1 MTQTSKNR
9 IKVLIPILICLI
21 GMVGIL
27 VYGINHYRQLSFQHI
42 SNLCQTI
49 IESHPE
55 AEEEVLSSLK
65 EYSEGANQGEKGEEF
80 LLKYG
85 YRISDF
91 DGGFQSGFIFL
102 TLMVFLLIVVS
113 FMIFYWHTDRYNRR
127 RIEELTDY
135 LECVNIGKFDRII
148 QSKEDTFSQLEDE
161 IYKTV
166 TTLRQTRDTAVKTKE
181 NYADN
186 LANIAHQL
194 KTKITTLSLA
204 WQLSKKSDSAIYVQQ
219 MESQLES
226 LTWLEEALLT
236 LSKIDAG
243 VLQLECSKVDVYT
256 ALTLAAENL
265 NELLVESAVT
275 VEIPD
280 KGCIEIDGDM
290 EWTMEA
296 FINVIKNCIE
306 HSAPGSVIHCDYSA
320 NPLYT
325 EILIWDEG
333 KGFKEEDIPH
343 LFERFY
349 KGKETSEKGIG
360 IGLSLARS
368 IFEMQNGNITA
379 RNMQKS
385 GACFEI
391 RVYSH

>member
-1 MTQTSKNR
+1 MTQSSKNR
-9 IKVLIPILICLI
+9 IKLLIPILICLI
-21 GMVGIL
+21 GMAGIL
-27 VYGINHYRQLSFQHI
+27 VYEINHYRQLSFQQI

-49 IESHPE
+49 IELHPE

-65 EYSEGANQGEKGEEF
+65 EYSKGANQGEQENEF
-80 LLKYG
+80 LLQYG
-85 YRISDF
+85 YRSSDF
-91 DGGFQSGFIFL
+91 GGGFQSGFVLL
-102 TLMVFLLIVVS
+102 TIIVFLLIVGS
-113 FMIFYWHTDRYNRR
+113 FLIVYWYTDRYNRK

-148 QSKEDTFSQLEDE
+148 QTKEDCFSQLEDE

-194 KTKITTLSLA
+194 KTKITMLSLA
-204 WQLSKKSDSAIYVQQ
+204 LQLSKKTDSAIYVQQ

-226 LTWLEEALLT
+226 LSWLEEALLT

-243 VLQLECSKVDVYT
+243 VLKLECSKVDVYT
-256 ALTLAAENL
+256 ALTLATENL
-265 NELLVESAVT
+265 NELLAEKEVSVS
-275 VEIPD
+275 IPD
-280 KGCIEIDGDM
+280 NGCIEIDGDM

-306 HSAPGSVIHCDYSA
+306 HSAHGGIIHCNYSV
-320 NPLYT
+320 NPLYV
-325 EILIWDEG
+325 EVLIWDEG
-333 KGFKEEDIPH
+333 KGFREEDIPH

-349 KGKETSEKGIG
+349 KGKDTSEKGIG

-379 RNMQKS
+379 RNMQS
-385 GACFEI
+385 GGACFEI

>member
-1 MTQTSKNR
+1 MTQTSKDR

-21 GMVGIL
+21 GMTGIL
-27 VYGINHYRQLSFQHI
+27 VYGINHYQQLSFQHI

-49 IESHPE
+49 IELYPE
-55 AEEEVLSSLK
+55 AEEEVISSLK
-65 EYSEGANQGEKGEEF
+65 EYSEGANQGEKENEF

-91 DGGFQSGFIFL
+91 DDGFQLGFIFL
-102 TLMVFLLIVVS
+102 TLMVFLLIVGS
-113 FMIFYWHTDRYNRR
+113 LLIFYWHTDRYNRR

-135 LECVNIGKFDRII
+135 LECVNIGKFDRIM
-148 QSKEDTFSQLEDE
+148 QSKEDTFSHLEDE

-204 WQLSKKSDSAIYVQQ
+204 LQLSKKSDSAMYVHQ
-219 MESQLES
+219 MENQLES
-226 LTWLEEALLT
+226 LSWLEEALLT

-243 VLQLECSKVDVYT
+243 VLRLECSKVDIYT
-256 ALTLAAENL
+256 ALTLATENL
-265 NELLVESAVT
+265 NELLVENAVS
-275 VEIPD
+275 VSIPD

-296 FINVIKNCIE
+296 FINVIKNCVE
-306 HSAPGSVIHCDYSA
+306 HSAPGSVIQCDYSA
-320 NPLYT
+320 NPLYV
-325 EILIWDEG
+325 EVLIWDEG

-349 KGKETSEKGIG
+349 KGKETSEKGMG

-368 IFEMQNGNITA
+368 IFEMQNGSITA
-379 RNMQKS
+379 RNMPEG

>member
-1 MTQTSKNR
+1 MTQGGKNR
-9 IKVLIPILICLI
+9 IKLLIPVLVCLV
-21 GMVGIL
+21 GMFGIL

-91 DGGFQSGFIFL
+91 DGGFQSGFIWLIFV
-102 TLMVFLLIVVS
+102 VFLFIAGS
-113 FMIFYWHTDRYNRR
+113 FIIYSWYIERYNQR
-127 RIEELTDY
+127 RIEELTNY
-135 LECVNIGKFDRII
+135 LECVNVGKFDRII
-148 QSKEDTFSQLEDE
+148 QSKEDAFSHLEDE

-166 TTLRQTRDTAVKTKE
+166 TTLRQTKDTAVKTKE

-186 LANIAHQL
+186 LANIAHQI

-204 WQLSKKSDSAIYVQQ
+204 LQLSKKSDSATYIQQ

-226 LTWLEEALLT
+226 LSWLEEALLT

-243 VLQLECSKVDVYT
+243 VLQLEYSKVDIYT

-280 KGCIEIDGDM
+280 KGCIEINGDM

-325 EILIWDEG
+325 EIQIWDEG

-349 KGKETSEKGIG
+349 KGKETNEKGIG

-379 RNMQKS
+379 RNMQKG

>member
-1 MTQTSKNR
+1 MTQGGKNR
-9 IKVLIPILICLI
+9 IKLLIPVLICLV

-42 SNLCQTI
+42 SNLCQII

-80 LLKYG
+80 LIKYG

-91 DGGFQSGFIFL
+91 DNDFQPGF
-102 TLMVFLLIVVS
+102 VFLIFVVFLFITGS
-113 FMIFYWHTDRYNRR
+113 FKIYSGYIERYNQR
-127 RIEELTDY
+127 RIEELTNY
-135 LECVNIGKFDRII
+135 LECVNVGKFDRII
-148 QSKEDTFSQLEDE
+148 QSKEDAFSHLEDE

-166 TTLRQTRDTAVKTKE
+166 TTLRQTKDTAVKTKE

-186 LANIAHQL
+186 LANIAHQI

-204 WQLSKKSDSAIYVQQ
+204 LQLSKKSDSATYIQQ

-226 LTWLEEALLT
+226 LSWLEEALLT

-243 VLQLECSKVDVYT
+243 VLQLECSNVDIYT
-256 ALTLAAENL
+256 ALTLATENL
-265 NELLVESAVT
+265 NELLVERAVA

-290 EWTMEA
+290 EWSMEA

-379 RNMQKS
+379 RNMPEG

>member
-1 MTQTSKNR
+1 MTLAGKER
-9 IKVLIPILICLI
+9 IKVLIPILICFI
-21 GMVGIL
+21 GMSCIL
-27 VYGINHYRQLSFQHI
+27 VYGINHYRQLSFTHI
-42 SNLCQTI
+42 SNLCQTM

-55 AEEEVLSSLK
+55 AEEVVLSSLK
-65 EYSEGANQGEKGEEF
+65 EYYEGAGQREQSNDF

-85 YRISDF
+85 YRIDDF
-91 DGGFQSGFIFL
+91 DNGFQWGVIFPI
-102 TLMVFLLIVVS
+102 LMVFLLIIGS
-113 FMIFYWHTDRYNRR
+113 FLIYCRYTDRYNRR

-135 LECVNIGKFDRII
+135 LECVNVGKFDRII
-148 QSKEDTFSQLEDE
+148 QSKEDAFSHLEDE

-166 TTLRQTRDTAVKTKE
+166 TTLRQTRDAAVKTKE

-194 KTKITTLSLA
+194 KTKITALSLDL
-204 WQLSKKSDSAIYVQQ
+204 QLMKKSDSNINVQQ
-219 MESQLES
+219 MENQLES
-226 LTWLEEALLT
+226 LSWLEEALLT

-243 VLQLECSKVDVYT
+243 VLQLECSKVDIYT
-256 ALTLAAENL
+256 VLTLATENL
-265 NELLVESAVT
+265 NELLVEKSVS
-275 VEIPD
+275 VLIPD
-280 KGCIEIDGDM
+280 NGCIEMDGDL

-320 NPLYT
+320 NPLYV
-325 EILIWDEG
+325 EVLIWDEG
-333 KGFKEEDIPH
+333 KGFSEEDIPH

-349 KGKETSEKGIG
+349 KGKKTNEKGIG

-379 RNMQKS
+379 RNMPEG

>member
-1 MTQTSKNR
+1 
-9 IKVLIPILICLI
+9 
-21 GMVGIL
+21 MVGIL

-42 SNLCQTI
+42 SNLCRTT

-55 AEEEVLSSLK
+55 IEDEVLSSLK
-65 EYSEGANQGEKGEEF
+65 EYSEGANQGEKGDEF

-91 DGGFQSGFIFL
+91 DGGFQSGFILL
-102 TLMVFLLIVVS
+102 TLMVFLLIVSSSV
-113 FMIFYWHTDRYNRR
+113 FFYGHTNRYNRR
-127 RIEELTDY
+127 RVEELTDY
-135 LECVNIGKFDRII
+135 LEYVNIGKFNRII
-148 QSKEDTFSQLEDE
+148 QSREDDFSHLEDE

-166 TTLRQTRDTAVKTKE
+166 TTLRQTRDVAVKTKE

-194 KTKITTLSLA
+194 KTRITTLSLA
-204 WQLSKKSDSAIYVQQ
+204 LQLAKKSDSSMYVQQ
-219 MESQLES
+219 MENQLES
-226 LTWLEEALLT
+226 LSWLEEALLT

-243 VLQLECSKVDVYT
+243 VLRLEHSKVDIYT
-256 ALTLAAENL
+256 ALTLATENL
-265 NELLVESAVT
+265 NELLVENAIS
-275 VEIPD
+275 VEIPE
-280 KGCIEIDGDM
+280 KGCVEIDGDM

-296 FINVIKNCIE
+296 FINVVKNCIE
-306 HSAPGSVIHCDYSA
+306 HSSHGSIIHCNYSA
-320 NPLYT
+320 NPLYV
-325 EILIWDEG
+325 EVLIWDEG

-349 KGKETSEKGIG
+349 KGKDTSEKGVG

-379 RNMQKS
+379 RNMPEG

>member
-1 MTQTSKNR
+1 MTQTSKNI

-21 GMVGIL
+21 GMAGIL

-55 AEEEVLSSLK
+55 AEEEVFSSLK
-65 EYSEGANQGEKGEEF
+65 EYSEGANQGEKENEF

-85 YRISDF
+85 YKISDF

-204 WQLSKKSDSAIYVQQ
+204 LQLSKKSDSAIYVQQ

-226 LTWLEEALLT
+226 LSWLEEALLT

-256 ALTLAAENL
+256 ALTLATENL
-265 NELLVESAVT
+265 SELLVESEVS
-275 VEIPD
+275 VSIPD

-306 HSAPGSVIHCDYSA
+306 HSDPGSIIHCDYFA
-320 NPLYT
+320 NPLYV
-325 EILIWDEG
+325 EVLIWDEG

-349 KGKETSEKGIG
+349 KGKDTSEKGIG

-379 RNMQKS
+379 RNMPEG

>member
-1 MTQTSKNR
+1 MIQTSKNR
-9 IKVLIPILICLI
+9 IKLLIPILICII
-21 GMVGIL
+21 GMAGIL
-27 VYGINHYRQLSFQHI
+27 VYGINHYRQLSFQQI
-42 SNLCQTI
+42 SNLCQTM

-55 AEEEVLSSLK
+55 AEDEVLTSLK
-65 EYSEGANQGEKGEEF
+65 EYLEGANQGEQGNEF
-80 LLKYG
+80 LLQYG
-85 YRISDF
+85 YRTSDF
-91 DGGFQSGFIFL
+91 DGGFQSGFVLL
-102 TLMVFLLIVVS
+102 TIMVFLLIVGS
-113 FMIFYWHTDRYNRR
+113 FLIFYGYTDRYNRK
-127 RIEELTDY
+127 RIEELTNY

-148 QSKEDTFSQLEDE
+148 QFKEDSFSQLEDE

-166 TTLRQTRDTAVKTKE
+166 NTLRQTRDTAVKTKE

-204 WQLSKKSDSAIYVQQ
+204 LQLSKKSDSAIYVQQ

-256 ALTLAAENL
+256 ALILAAENL
-265 NELLVESAVT
+265 SELLVENKVSVS
-275 VEIPD
+275 IPD

-296 FINVIKNCIE
+296 FINIIKNCIE
-306 HSAPGSVIHCDYSA
+306 HSAPGGIIHCDYSA
-320 NPLYT
+320 NPLYV
-325 EILIWDEG
+325 EVLIWDEG
-333 KGFKEEDIPH
+333 KGFKEEDVPH

-349 KGKETSEKGIG
+349 KGKDTSEKGIG
-360 IGLSLARS
+360 IGLSLARF

-379 RNMQKS
+379 RNMPEG

-391 RVYSH
+391 RLYSH

>member
-1 MTQTSKNR
+1 MTLAGKER
-9 IKVLIPILICLI
+9 IKVLIPILICFI
-21 GMVGIL
+21 GMSCIL
-27 VYGINHYRQLSFQHI
+27 VYGINHYRQLSFTHI
-42 SNLCQTI
+42 SNLCQTM

-55 AEEEVLSSLK
+55 AEEVVLSSLK
-65 EYSEGANQGEKGEEF
+65 EYYEGAGQREQSNDF

-85 YRISDF
+85 YRIDDF
-91 DGGFQSGFIFL
+91 DNGFQWGVIFPI
-102 TLMVFLLIVVS
+102 LMVFLLIIGS
-113 FMIFYWHTDRYNRR
+113 FLIYCRYTDRYNRR

-135 LECVNIGKFDRII
+135 LECVNVGKFDRII
-148 QSKEDTFSQLEDE
+148 QSKEDAFSHLEDE

-166 TTLRQTRDTAVKTKE
+166 TTLRQTRDAAVKTKE

-194 KTKITTLSLA
+194 KTKITALSLDL
-204 WQLSKKSDSAIYVQQ
+204 QLMKKSDSNINVQQ
-219 MESQLES
+219 MENQLES
-226 LTWLEEALLT
+226 LSWLEEALLT

-243 VLQLECSKVDVYT
+243 VLQLECSKVDIYT
-256 ALTLAAENL
+256 VLTLATENL
-265 NELLVESAVT
+265 NELLVEKSVS
-275 VEIPD
+275 VLIPD
-280 KGCIEIDGDM
+280 NGCIEMDGDL

-320 NPLYT
+320 NPLYV
-325 EILIWDEG
+325 EVLIWDEG

-349 KGKETSEKGIG
+349 KGKNTNEKGIG
-360 IGLSLARS
+360 IGLALARS

-379 RNMQKS
+379 RNMRS
-385 GACFEI
+385 GGACFEI

>member
-1 MTQTSKNR
+1 MTQTSKNI

-21 GMVGIL
+21 GMAGIL

-49 IESHPE
+49 IELHPE

-65 EYSEGANQGEKGEEF
+65 EYSHGNNQGEKENEF

-85 YRISDF
+85 YKISDF
-91 DGGFQSGFIFL
+91 DGGFQLGFILL

-113 FMIFYWHTDRYNRR
+113 FMIFYWHTDSYNRR

-204 WQLSKKSDSAIYVQQ
+204 LQLSKRSDSAIYVQQ

-226 LTWLEEALLT
+226 LIWLEEALLT

-256 ALTLAAENL
+256 ALTLATENL
-265 NELLVESAVT
+265 SELLVESEVS
-275 VEIPD
+275 VSIPD

-306 HSAPGSVIHCDYSA
+306 HSAPGSIIHCDYFA
-320 NPLYT
+320 NPLYV
-325 EILIWDEG
+325 EVLIWDEG

-349 KGKETSEKGIG
+349 KGTDTNEKGVG

-368 IFEMQNGNITA
+368 IFEMQNGNITT
-379 RNMQKS
+379 RNMPEG